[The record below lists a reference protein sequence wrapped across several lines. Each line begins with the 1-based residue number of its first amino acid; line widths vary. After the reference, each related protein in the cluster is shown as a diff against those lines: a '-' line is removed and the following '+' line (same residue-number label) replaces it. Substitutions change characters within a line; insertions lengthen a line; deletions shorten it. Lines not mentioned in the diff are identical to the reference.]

1 MTEIKKIFPI
11 VTYAVL
17 LYLGASN
24 LNSVLAFISKIISV
38 MMPLIVGIAIA
49 FILNLLLAKFENN
62 LFKKRKIFAK
72 NKWIQNHLRMLSL
85 FMTYFITLLIIV
97 LIIIFIVPQVADSS
111 MTLINKLPEY
121 SVKLTNYGTELYNR
135 LGLTDDIINQLFVSF
150 KDIFMGLS
158 SFTANTLLKIV
169 TVTLG
174 ITSGALTAF
183 MGIIFSVYILA
194 SKEKLI
200 EIIGKIN
207 RAFMPKKTA
216 DYLSNLM
223 DHVNQIF
230 SGFVGGQITEAFI
243 LGTLC
248 FIGLLIFNIPYAP
261 LISVII
267 AVTCLI
273 PFVGAFIGTIPSVL
287 IIAMESPSKALL
299 FLVFISILQ
308 QIEGNFIYPKVVGD
322 AVGISGFWVFL
333 AITVGGGLFGV
344 LGMLLGV
351 PLMAVLYTV
360 IRNEVNYRLDN
371 NKGI

>member
-1 MTEIKKIFPI
+1 MTEIKKFFPI

-24 LNSVLAFISKIISV
+24 LNSVLTFISKIISV
-38 MMPLIVGIAIA
+38 TMPLIVGIAIA
-49 FILNLLLAKFENN
+49 FILNLLLIKFENN

-72 NKWIQNHLRMLSL
+72 NKWIQNHLRLLSL
-85 FMTYFITLLIIV
+85 FMTYFFTLLIIV

-111 MTLINKLPEY
+111 MTLVNKLPEY
-121 SVKLTNYGTELYNR
+121 SVKLTNYGTELYDK

-169 TVTLG
+169 NVTLG

-207 RAFMPKKTA
+207 RAFMPKRTA
-216 DYLSNLM
+216 SYLANLM

-308 QIEGNFIYPKVVGD
+308 QVEGNFIYPKVVGD

-360 IRNEVNYRLDN
+360 VRNEVNYRLDSN
-371 NKGI
+371 NEV